1 MMKLPLKEILLL
13 ALGVLFSVQV
23 WAFAG
28 FNLDFNK
35 IISAGKSL
43 TEASRDV
50 SEPEEISIGEGM
62 AAVVL
67 GAAPLTRNESMQRYV
82 NQVGRYLT
90 LQTDRPDL
98 PWYFGVLDSESVN
111 AFATPGGH
119 ILVTYGLLKKV
130 SSEAELAGVLSHEI
144 AHVLKKHHLAAMKK
158 AGGMGFLADVTS
170 MAVDQKGGGG
180 SYGKELSKNMIS
192 GMKEVLVRGLD
203 KDDEYEA
210 DRMGV
215 VIATRSGYDP
225 YGLPAVLQSL
235 EGLSG
240 SSEATLLFSTHPAPA
255 SRLNTLDGLMQVK
268 FEHYQGQSVSERFR
282 KLVPMGGKNQGQ

>member
-1 MMKLPLKEILLL
+1 MMKLAQNEILLL
-13 ALGVLFSVQV
+13 ALGALFSAQV
-23 WAFAG
+23 WALPG
-28 FNLDFNK
+28 FNLDFNS
-35 IISAGKSL
+35 ILSAGKSL

-50 SEPEEISIGEGM
+50 SEPEEIQIGEGM

-67 GAAPLTRNESMQRYV
+67 GAAPLRKDDALQRYV

-90 LQTDRPDL
+90 LHTDRPDL
-98 PWYFGVLDSESVN
+98 PWHFGVLDSESVN

-119 ILVTYGLLKKV
+119 VLVTHGLLRKMNN
-130 SSEAELAGVLSHEI
+130 EAELAGVLSHEI

-158 AGGMGFLADVTS
+158 AGGMGFLASVTS
-170 MAVDQKGGGG
+170 MAIDQKGGGG
-180 SYGKELSKNMIS
+180 AYGKELSKNMIS

-215 VIATRSGYDP
+215 VIATRAGYDP

-235 EGLSG
+235 EELSG
-240 SSEATLLFSTHPAPA
+240 RSEGNLLFATHPAPA
-255 SRLNTLDGLMQVK
+255 SRLDTLDGLMQVR
-268 FEHYQGQSVSERFR
+268 FEHYQGQSVSDRFR
-282 KLVPMGGKNQGQ
+282 KLVPDGGKR